1 MKPEQLLYKRLLKM
15 KKAIKRVI
23 IKFWKE
29 WGINILIA
37 VLIATSFKSV
47 IADWNDVPTGSM
59 KPTILEGDRVFV
71 NKLAYD
77 LKIPY
82 TTIHIATWDHPDRGD
97 IIVCFSPTDGTRLVK
112 RVIGI
117 PGDILHMQENQ
128 LYINDQPV
136 EYKRI
141 TPTVRMQY
149 DQDISHHG
157 VIFEEVLPGKKHAV
171 MFMPQY
177 LSGKSF
183 GLIQIPEDKYFLM
196 GDNRDDSADS
206 RYFGLVDRKA
216 IVGKASAIVLSRKNS
231 FLHPRWNR
239 FFSTLN

>member
-1 MKPEQLLYKRLLKM
+1 M
-15 KKAIKRVI
+15 KKIIKKTAV
-23 IKFWKE
+23 KFWKE
-29 WGINILIA
+29 WGINILVA

-82 TTIHIATWDHPDRGD
+82 TQTHLATWQHPQRGD
-97 IIVCFSPTDGTRLVK
+97 IVVCFSPVDRTRLVK
-112 RVIGI
+112 RVIAV
-117 PGDILHMQENQ
+117 PGDVLQMQNNQ
-128 LYINDQPV
+128 LYINSKPIT
-136 EYKRI
+136 YKSV
-141 TPTVRMQY
+141 TPLDRLDY
-149 DQDISHHG
+149 ENDLPHHG
-157 VIFEEVLPGKKHAV
+157 VIFEEYLPGKTHAV
-171 MFMPQY
+171 MFMPRY
-177 LSGKSF
+177 WSENSF
-183 GLIQIPEDKYFLM
+183 ASIEIPENKYFLM

-216 IVGKASAIVLSRKNS
+216 IVGKASAVVLSRKNS

-239 FFSTLN
+239 FFSALN